1 VTTPEEHAV
10 AFAGHLRAAGV
21 PVPVGA
27 TVTYVRAL
35 AELDGTPD
43 DVYWAGR
50 AALVSSPDQIDA
62 YDRTF
67 DWYFRG
73 APRPEQATIVDAVG
87 PPRGEG
93 EAGDHTTSVTS
104 EATEVRGEASAIEVL
119 RTKDFA
125 HYDADELDEARRLMA
140 DMRLVA
146 PPRRSRR
153 RRSSSRERGPLDLR
167 RTIRASIANGGEVLR
182 WRTLERRTR
191 PRRIVLLL
199 DVSGSMEPYSRALL
213 RFAHASV
220 VGGADVEVFTL
231 GTRLTR
237 LTRELSTHDPDVALD
252 RASQVVPDWS
262 GGTRLGDGLRLF
274 NDRFGVRGMARG
286 AVVVVLSDGWDRGD
300 PDQLATE
307 MARLSRV
314 ADRVVWVNPLKA
326 TEGYE
331 PLTRGMAAALP
342 YVDDFIAGH
351 SLDALDELAAA
362 LASVVGRDSRGAHP
376 ATQAVPSTPA
386 PQRNHEE
393 GPG

>member
-1 VTTPEEHAV
+1 VVTTPEEHAV
-10 AFAGHLRAAGV
+10 AFAGHLRTAGV

-35 AELDGTPD
+35 AELPGTPD

-50 AALVSSPDQIDA
+50 AVLVTAPDQIDA

-73 APRPEQATIVDAVG
+73 APRPEPTPIVETVAAPSGD
-87 PPRGEG
+87 G
-93 EAGDHTTSVTS
+93 EAGDHRTSVGS
-104 EATEVRGEASAIEVL
+104 EATEVRGEASALEVL

-125 HYDADELDEARRLMA
+125 HYEPDELDEARRLMA

-146 PPRRSRR
+146 PTRRSRR
-153 RRSSSRERGPLDLR
+153 RRSSTRSRGPLDLR
-167 RTIRASIANGGEVLR
+167 RTIRASLPTGGEVVR

-213 RFAHASV
+213 RFAHAAV

-237 LTRELSTHDPDVALD
+237 LTRELTTHDPDLALD
-252 RASQVVPDWS
+252 RASLVVPDWS
-262 GGTRLGDGLRLF
+262 GGTRLGEGIRLF

-300 PDQLATE
+300 PEQLATE

-342 YVDDFIAGH
+342 HVDDFVAGH
-351 SLDALDELAAA
+351 SLDALDELAEV
-362 LASVVGRDSRGAHP
+362 LAGVVGTRRRSARPGAQP
-376 ATQAVPSTPA
+376 VPSE
-386 PQRNHEE
+386 RDEE
-393 GPG
+393 GTT